1 MSNLTFTIQSK
12 GLKINCFLGIGMKD
26 KTKTQSGPQ
35 KRWRERIMSHD
46 YRMPIVK
53 RDFYLFLIQG
63 CFIHFFQ
70 GSASVLCK
78 KKKKKFKLNHC
89 LFHFSRSQKDL
100 AEFAPKD

>member
-1 MSNLTFTIQSK
+1 MSNYTFTIQSK
-12 GLKINCFLGIGMKD
+12 GLKINCFLGIGMEE

-63 CFIHFFQ
+63 CFIHFFK
-70 GSASVLCK
+70 VPHLCCAK
-78 KKKKKFKLNHC
+78 KKKKK
-89 LFHFSRSQKDL
+89 KDL
-100 AEFAPKD
+100 S